1 MLQQQ
6 IAPEP
11 ASSARVQALA
21 ADYLQQV
28 HAIIDEMSD
37 VFVSL
42 DEDPGEYRNDLP
54 GNLPDWIRGPC
65 A

>member
-6 IAPEP
+6 TASDP
-11 ASSARVQALA
+11 ASSGPVQALA

-28 HAIIDEMSD
+28 HGIIDEMSD

-42 DEDPGEYRNDLP
+42 DEDPGEYRTELL
-54 GNLPDWIRGPC
+54 GKLPDWIRGPC